1 VAGPQTRTLTFVHQK
16 AGPVTFTATELE
28 LPVLPEA
35 LLTVY
40 TPVDQQTRDRLP
52 LTRRAG

>member
-1 VAGPQTRTLTFVHQK
+1 MMLRARPASAHQTLSSPAR
-16 AGPVTFTATELE
+16 PATE

-40 TPVDQQTRDRLP
+40 TPADAQTRDRLP